1 MANNQNLKND
11 IASVIK
17 TNGSGDI
24 TGALLQSVLFSII
37 NQFSIGGLYR
47 GLAKP
52 STAPGVEDINV
63 FYFATE
69 AGIYPN
75 FDAEVKDGEIV
86 VFSNITGTWVKDSV
100 LNYNSIDKIEKTNTV
115 GNFDT
120 YTVYMT
126 NGTTTHFTVKN
137 ADENASLVEWFPR
150 VYQAG
155 ETVTKDS
162 AIWRVKNNEVAE
174 YNNIPGSSVKWEPLG
189 TTAKKEFN
197 VDNNID
203 PPTMKAISKRY
214 DNALDGFLGD
224 KKTDEKIEI
233 TMPQNNEV
241 KNQYFLKDW
250 QRVGGQGLDSGDIL
264 VNDLKNYD
272 YLVVEGDL
280 SRAGN
285 DGMYIGG
292 IGANGSAY
300 DALCFGIINDEY
312 WEIEVSLLL
321 KYEKLAYTRADDG
334 AIKFYKENRSSGV
347 NTKNIKEYID
357 SKPSGYAGEI
367 DCGALG
373 VKESNN
379 AIANTAIIN
388 QAIKDGNTKKKIV
401 RLPPGVLKIN
411 TIDLMPDSILLGAGV
426 LKTRLVAEVGS
437 TSNVAIQFNGKPQ
450 ARVTIKD
457 MWIDCANFLD
467 GAIFLNL
474 TFDAMIENVI
484 VFNAKLYGFYLE
496 RCLYHKLNDIYMQD
510 IDGIG
515 LVTIDNLQMATNLI
529 AYNRLYIVKCKKLC
543 VQLNGGSNYVF
554 NSCNFEDSGTA
565 GDQTTGG
572 VHAIELSPDNYGV
585 DVVFNNCWS
594 EGVKGGFVYMFQN
607 CNGSSV
613 IRDSML
619 GNGGNGAGNISNA
632 IVNINS
638 KLELAGATKFSF
650 APYPTNVLTTGGSTI
665 VSSPHINVGSRH
677 TETAGG
683 TFKTVMFS

>member
-1 MANNQNLKND
+1 MSIQIQVTEQISPKNAATLDRPDLNL
-11 IASVIK
+11 
-17 TNGSGDI
+17 
-24 TGALLQSVLFSII
+24 TGNTFSKIQI
-37 NQFSIGGLYR
+37 
-47 GLAKP
+47 
-52 STAPGVEDINV
+52 D
-63 FYFATE
+63 
-69 AGIYPN
+69 
-75 FDAEVKDGEIV
+75 
-86 VFSNITGTWVKDSV
+86 
-100 LNYNSIDKIEKTNTV
+100 DKISRVVSSSYLGVLSPDHAFPVTGSYTFNPSSPGSYSINSTVITVTESDLTNYLEVIIRVTEGVPTITRV
-115 GNFDT
+115 GKPVTDP
-120 YTVYMT
+120 T
-126 NGTTTHFTVKN
+126 N
-137 ADENASLVEWFPR
+137 LVEWQPQI
-150 VYQAG
+150 YNSG
-155 ETVTKDS
+155 KTISKEGS
-162 AIWRVKNNEVAE
+162 IWRVKSGETASSSDV
-174 YNNIPGSSVKWEPLG
+174 PGLSSKWEPLG
-189 TTAKKEFN
+189 TTAKKDFN
-197 VDNNID
+197 VENNID

-250 QRVGGQGLDSGDIL
+250 QRVSGQGLDSGDITI
-264 VNDLKNYD
+264 NDLKNYD
-272 YLVVEGDL
+272 YLVLEGDL
-280 SRAGN
+280 SRAGS

-300 DALCFGIINDEY
+300 DALCFGVINDDY

-334 AIKFYKENRSSGV
+334 AIKFYKVNRSSGV

-357 SKPSGYAGEI
+357 SKPSGYGGEI

-373 VKESNN
+373 VKASNN
-379 AIANTAIIN
+379 AISNTAIIN
-388 QAIKDGNTKKKIV
+388 QALKDAASKKKIV
-401 RLPPGVLKIN
+401 RLPPGILKVN

-426 LKTRLVAEVGS
+426 LNTRLVGEVGS

-474 TFDAMIENVI
+474 TFDAMIENII

-554 NSCNFEDSGTA
+554 NSCNFEDSGIA

-594 EGVKGGFVYMFQN
+594 EGVRGGFVYKFSN
-607 CNGSSV
+607 CNGTSV
-613 IRDSML
+613 VRDCML
-619 GNGGNGAGNISNA
+619 GNGGNGAGNITHG
-632 IVNINS
+632 IVNVNS

-650 APYPTNVLTTGGSTI
+650 SQYPTNVLTNGGSTI
-665 VSSPHINVGSRH
+665 ISSPHINVGNRH
-677 TETAGG
+677 TESAGG
-683 TFKTVMFS
+683 TFKTVQYS